1 MSEKEVGV
9 ILEAQYEDYQDR
21 WNQVRFISYVQAQT
35 AGAKFNCAQD
45 LVRFPWD
52 EEEQKPTGEQLLQT
66 QYDLISAFNNPNK
79 TEYKPVQ

>member
-1 MSEKEVGV
+1 MSEEEVGV
-9 ILEAQYEDYQDR
+9 LLEAQYEDYQDR

-35 AGAKFNCAQD
+35 AGAKFNTAQD

-52 EEEQKPTGEQLLQT
+52 EEEQKLTSEQLVQT